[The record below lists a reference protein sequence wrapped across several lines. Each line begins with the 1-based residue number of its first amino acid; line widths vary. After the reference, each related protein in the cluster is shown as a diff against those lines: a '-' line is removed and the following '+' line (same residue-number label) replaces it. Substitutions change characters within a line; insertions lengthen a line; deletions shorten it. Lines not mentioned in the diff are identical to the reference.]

1 MMKDKG
7 VSRSSQC
14 RKTMIMI
21 GNICILL
28 LFATSGLF
36 AVPNYSRT
44 MRFNLDLKRISLEKV
59 FEEIEKNSEFSII
72 FLSKDVNLKETVDVQ
87 VHEQTVDAILDKV
100 LKNQELQ
107 YEIKDK
113 HIIIYK
119 QTTNERT
126 GAKQQQ
132 PGKTVT
138 GTIVDEQG
146 ESVVAANVVEKGT
159 TNGTVSDADGK
170 FSLDV
175 SQGATLVVS
184 FVGYDTQEIV
194 VGNQSRLQI
203 ILKETE
209 HSIDEVVVIGY
220 GAVKKSDLTGSVAN
234 ISANKSNMGGA
245 STSVGQMIQ
254 GRIAGL
260 SVQQNS
266 AQPGGASSVI
276 IRGRNS
282 IYGSVAP
289 LYIVDGFPYD
299 AASAPGSDQSFSNPG
314 RDPLN
319 FINPNDIETVSILKD
334 AAATAIYGTR
344 GANGVIII
352 TTRKGKTGNMRVTY
366 DGYAG
371 SQEQAKKYELLNGPE
386 YMTYWSQ
393 FQQGPTYTAEEIA
406 RATTTD
412 WVNEVLQKGFI
423 QSHQVNLSAAEKYLR
438 YYFSAGYYGQTGIV
452 RNAGMQ
458 RMSARSN
465 VDYQRDK
472 LKIFTN
478 LSLTNINDRNQ
489 SDSGGTRNSIL
500 ESAICFAPNLSK
512 SADGSYVADE
522 GSNFNI
528 YPLSVLG
535 IDDRT
540 KSDKTDVNIDINY
553 EVLPGLTPQL
563 KLGYNIQNAYR
574 TFFMPSTTPSN
585 GGVPNE
591 EGRFHNGMASA
602 TSLRNVGYVMEGLLN
617 YNRVVADDLRL
628 IALAG
633 YSYQYAGWEGNRT
646 KGQEFSPVDIFGPNN
661 MGASTTQY
669 ASTWKGENVIISGFG
684 RVDLTWKDKY
694 FLTGTLRRDGSSK
707 FGATNKWGWFPG
719 ISAAWNI
726 NKESFLA
733 NAERL
738 DLLKLRAGWGVTGN
752 SGFDNYLS
760 LPTYTVVKDDGAV
773 IGQRMNAATKL
784 NTTLA
789 NPNLKWEK
797 TAQYNL
803 GIDVSFD
810 RKYQISFDLYRKNT
824 SDLIIPMPLPLESGL
839 SQQWVN
845 AANFEVNGAE
855 LSFEGRIIQTGNF
868 NWTTNFTFGWNENKV
883 TKINVTGESVKT
895 SLQSI
900 GILEGEK
907 PRSYYYYKFKE
918 VNADGALTFYDL
930 NNDGEVNA
938 LDRTVVGNPDP
949 DVIMGWG
956 NTVGYKI
963 VELSFFFDSA
973 LGRQLHNTN
982 KADHTSAYLA
992 HPRNLYRAVLTEAD
1006 LPRTNTAVRGDFTN
1020 NSRWV
1025 EDASYLRLQ
1034 NVTLAFNIPPKLF
1047 RGKIENL
1054 KLYVQGQNLWTLSKY
1069 SGVNPETNNLYPSV
1083 RTITGGLS
1091 ITF

>member
-1 MMKDKG
+1 MLGMLF
-7 VSRSSQC
+7 C
-14 RKTMIMI
+14 LHLM
-21 GNICILL
+21 
-28 LFATSGLF
+28 LFAQGVTLNMNNVTVRDAF
-36 AVPNYSRT
+36 DA
-44 MRFNLDLKRISLEKV
+44 LKREYQYLFVYES
-59 FEEIEKNSEFSII
+59 N
-72 FLSKDVNLKETVDVQ
+72 DVNTQKVISVSAQSLDEALNQILAGQDVTFEVNDKNIVIRKSAPIRTQ
-87 VHEQTVDAILDKV
+87 AIDRQTK
-100 LKNQELQ
+100 
-107 YEIKDK
+107 
-113 HIIIYK
+113 
-119 QTTNERT
+119 R
-126 GAKQQQ
+126 
-132 PGKTVT
+132 VT
-138 GTIVDEQG
+138 GTVVDETG
-146 ESVVAANVVEKGT
+146 EPVIGVNVREKST
-159 TNGTVSDADGK
+159 TNGTITDAEGH
-170 FSLDV
+170 FSLN
-175 SQGATLVVS
+175 VVDNAVLQIS
-184 FVGYDTQEIV
+184 FIGYVTQEISKLP
-194 VGNQSRLQI
+194 VGGKPLLITLLEDTQAL
-203 ILKETE
+203 E
-209 HSIDEVVVIGY
+209 EVIVIGY
-220 GAVKKSDLTGSVAN
+220 GTVKKSDLTGSVAN
-234 ISANKSNMGGA
+234 ISADKSNVGGA

-260 SVQQNS
+260 TVQQNS
-266 AQPGGASSVI
+266 AQPGGANSVI

-299 AASAPGSDQSFSNPG
+299 AASAPSSDQSFGNPG
-314 RDPLN
+314 RDPMN

-352 TTRKGKTGNMRVTY
+352 TTRKGKSGKMRVTY
-366 DGYAG
+366 DGYVSAQ
-371 SQEQAKKYELLNGPE
+371 SQAKKYELLNGPE

-412 WVNEVLQKGFI
+412 WVGEVLQNGFI

-438 YYFSAGYYGQTGIV
+438 YYFSAGYYDQTGIV
-452 RNAGMQ
+452 RNAEMQ
-458 RMSARSN
+458 RMSVRSN
-465 VDYQRDK
+465 VDYQKDK
-472 LKIFTN
+472 LKIFTH

-489 SDSGGTRNSIL
+489 SDNGGTRNSIL

-512 SADGSYVADE
+512 STDGSYVSDE

-528 YPLSVLG
+528 YPLSVFG

-585 GGVPNE
+585 GGVPNG

-602 TSLRNVGYVMEGLLN
+602 TSLRNAGYVLEGLLN
-617 YNRVVADDLRL
+617 YNQTIADNLKL

-684 RVDLTWKDKY
+684 RADLTWKDKY

-707 FGATNKWGWFPG
+707 FGETNKWGWFPG
-719 ISAAWNI
+719 VSAAWNI
-726 NKESFLA
+726 NKESFLT

-773 IGQRMNAATKL
+773 IGQQMNAATKL

-797 TAQYNL
+797 TAQFNL
-803 GIDVSFD
+803 GIDVSFN

-839 SQQWVN
+839 SQQWIN

-855 LSFEGRIIQTGNF
+855 LSFEGRVIQARDF
-868 NWTTNFTFGWNENKV
+868 NWTTNFAFGWNDNKV
-883 TKINVTGESVKT
+883 TKINVTGESVRT

-918 VNADGALTFYDL
+918 INADGALTFYDL
-930 NNDGEVNA
+930 DDNGEVNA

-956 NTVGYKI
+956 NTLGYKI
-963 VELSFFFDSA
+963 AELSFFFDSA

-982 KADHTSAYLA
+982 KAEHTSAYLA
-992 HPRNLYRAVLTEAD
+992 HPRNLYKSVLTEAN

-1034 NVTLAFNIPPKLF
+1034 NITLAFNIPPELF
-1047 RGKIENL
+1047 RRKIENL
-1054 KLYVQGQNLWTLSKY
+1054 KLYVQGQNLWTYSKY